1 MNEIGNNFLLA
12 GDTFMPEM
20 DLRQPWF
27 TYSACGPFVKTKE
40 KMWKHLKKQ
49 EFQNELDKASF
60 KNDMVYG
67 DFTDL
72 KRRTACDK
80 ILSDKAFNIAK
91 IPK

>member
-1 MNEIGNNFLLA
+1 
-12 GDTFMPEM
+12 
-20 DLRQPWF
+20 
-27 TYSACGPFVKTKE
+27 
-40 KMWKHLKKQ
+40 
-49 EFQNELDKASF
+49 
-60 KNDMVYG
+60 MVYG